1 MLQGIGFL
9 FARKGL
15 IFMKMQ
21 DIGMLFLLAALWG
34 ASFIFIRVAS
44 PVLGP
49 LVLMDLR
56 VLLAALALVIYAVAL
71 RKLPNV
77 RTQWKQFLLLGALN
91 AAIPFTLIA
100 VAELYLTASFAAI
113 LNATTPMLTAI
124 VAAVWGNEKFTARK
138 AFGLVLGIAGVSVV
152 VGWNPIAMST
162 AVLIGAL
169 CSVGAALFYGIGS
182 VYTTRTFK
190 GVPPMAMAIGQQLG
204 AGVVLLPFAAFQ
216 LPPALPSM
224 PVTLCVL
231 ALAVLCTSLGYLLYF
246 RLINSVGATRTV
258 TVTFLVPFFGII
270 WGSLFLTEPIGI
282 GTILGLCIILTSI
295 VFVNGIQ
302 FGKSKAQ
309 A

>member
-1 MLQGIGFL
+1 
-9 FARKGL
+9 
-15 IFMKMQ
+15 MKLQ
-21 DIGMLFLLAALWG
+21 DIGMLFLLAAIWG
-34 ASFIFIRVAS
+34 ASFIFIRIAS

-56 VLLAALALVIYAVAL
+56 VLIAALALVIYAGAL
-71 RKLPNV
+71 RKLPNI
-77 RTQWKQFLLLGALN
+77 RSQWKQFLLLGALN

-113 LNATTPMLTAI
+113 LNATTPLLTAI
-124 VAAVWGNEKFTARK
+124 VASFWGSEKFTGRK
-138 AFGLVLGIAGVSVV
+138 SFGLVLGIIGVSVV
-152 VGWNPIAMST
+152 VGWNPVPMT
-162 AVLIGAL
+162 TTVLVGAL

-190 GVPPMAMAIGQQLG
+190 GVPPMGMAIGQQLG
-204 AGVVLLPFAAFQ
+204 AGMVLLPFAVFQ
-216 LPPALPSM
+216 LPHVM
-224 PVTLCVL
+224 PNLSVVLCVL
-231 ALAVLCTSLGYLLYF
+231 VLAVICTSFGYLLFF

-302 FGKSKAQ
+302 FGKRKAE